1 MASNPWVAN
10 PFSGPENISGPG
22 GENPMAPKKKK
33 KVVPVSPST
42 PKKQITGPGA
52 VYHGWKVPEG
62 VPNKTGKDWGTW
74 GPLTAGAGGTG
85 GYGGSA
91 WNFLHNLP
99 SDQKGSVF
107 GWLGKNYNPAQGQG
121 GNIGAAQALLKS
133 GDYAGFLKMVGA
145 GGGGG
150 ENPWKSQPAPGIGD
164 INGPGG
170 INPALR
176 LQTNPFGDP
185 RQNINGPGGMDP
197 KYRMLPE
204 FPQDTQGASNSFQSP
219 LDTQG
224 NGFLANLLRQ
234 MQGQSGPSYSR
245 W

>member
-1 MASNPWVAN
+1 MSQPPNNPWAAD
-10 PFSGPENISGPG
+10 PYAGGGAAGISGPG
-22 GENPMAPKKKK
+22 GTNPAATKKKK
-33 KVVPVSPST
+33 KVAPAT
-42 PKKQITGPGA
+42 PNRPTTGPGA

-91 WNFLHNLP
+91 WNFLHGLDP
-99 SDQKGSVF
+99 SQKGSVF

-150 ENPWKSQPAPGIGD
+150 NPWAAGEGGGGTAPRTSPLYTDPAGGGGNAPLTSPVWGAGGSGGA
-164 INGPGG
+164 NAPMSGP
-170 INPALR
+170 LTR
-176 LQTNPFGDP
+176 DV
-185 RQNINGPGGMDP
+185 
-197 KYRMLPE
+197 LPE
-204 FPQDTQGASNSFQSP
+204 FPQDTSSNYLQ
-219 LDTQG
+219 Q
-224 NGFLANLLRQ
+224 LLRK
-234 MQGQSGPSYSR
+234 MSGGATGPSYSR

>member
-1 MASNPWVAN
+1 MANNPWMMDPKA
-10 PFSGPENISGPG
+10 GGGAAGISGPG
-22 GENPMAPKKKK
+22 GVNPAAKKKK
-33 KVVPVSPST
+33 PAPAVKGGGGGA
-42 PKKQITGPGA
+42 PKTGPGA

-99 SDQKGSVF
+99 SEQKGSVF

-150 ENPWKSQPAPGIGD
+150 NPWAAGGGGGGVAPRTSPLYADPMGGGGNAPLTSPVWGMGGGGGANAPL
-164 INGPGG
+164 NGP
-170 INPALR
+170 L
-176 LQTNPFGDP
+176 THDV
-185 RQNINGPGGMDP
+185 
-197 KYRMLPE
+197 LPE
-204 FPQDTQGASNSFQSP
+204 FPQDTSSNYLQ
-219 LDTQG
+219 Q
-224 NGFLANLLRQ
+224 LLRQ